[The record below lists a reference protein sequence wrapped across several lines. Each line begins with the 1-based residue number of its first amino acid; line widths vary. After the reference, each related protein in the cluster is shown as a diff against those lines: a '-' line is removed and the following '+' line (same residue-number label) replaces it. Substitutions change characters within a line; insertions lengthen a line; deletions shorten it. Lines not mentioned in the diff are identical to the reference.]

1 MKQDPS
7 RSFRTGFR
15 FAIAD
20 FRLGAKRM
28 NKRSWVRLQDSFSD
42 NRKSK
47 ACPERRRRIGKLK
60 WVGIV
65 AIGVAFATCGAVAQA
80 QDGKTRIRI
89 AIPSASI
96 CCLHLFA
103 AQQWKVFEDN
113 GLDVEIIQMRPQVAN
128 AAIVAGEI
136 HYFAGVGPN
145 SVAATLRGLP
155 SRAVWFASD
164 QLIYSL
170 LARPEFKTLRELR
183 SKRLAVGGLGDTTEV
198 SLRIGLEAAGENPK
212 DFVIL
217 GVGNP
222 NIMSA
227 LESGNVEAAL
237 LNPPLL
243 YYAKRKGFRELLD
256 IGAHVKMPLGGLTTL
271 VSTIQNRPAE
281 MRRLIRAMQ
290 VAKRSMLQSKEKSVD
305 VMMRYL
311 RVNRETAQETF
322 ADYQKTVSGNGVPSR
337 EGIEQIV
344 KSLQLLGQFGG
355 RKIAF
360 DEVADA
366 RIAREVAKE
375 LGYKVE

>member
-1 MKQDPS
+1 MNGKI
-7 RSFRTGFR
+7 FVWLLITFL
-15 FAIAD
+15 
-20 FRLGAKRM
+20 LGAV
-28 NKRSWVRLQDSFSD
+28 SAAHAQEG
-42 NRKSK
+42 K
-47 ACPERRRRIGKLK
+47 AK
-60 WVGIV
+60 
-65 AIGVAFATCGAVAQA
+65 
-80 QDGKTRIRI
+80 IRI
-89 AIPSASI
+89 AIPNASSI

-103 AQQWKVFEDN
+103 AEQWKIFQGN

-128 AAIVAGEI
+128 AAMVAGEI

-145 SVAATLRGLP
+145 SVAATLRGIP
-155 SRAVWFASD
+155 SRAVWFASN

-170 LARPEFKTLRELR
+170 LARSEFNTLSQLR

-227 LESGNVEAAL
+227 LESGSVEAAL

-271 VSTIQNRPAE
+271 VSTIQNRSGE

-305 VMMRYL
+305 VMIRFL
-311 RVNRETAQETF
+311 KVNRETAEDTF
-322 ADYQKTVSGNGVPSR
+322 VDYQKTVSGNGVPSR
-337 EGIEQIV
+337 EGVEQIV
-344 KSLQLLGQFGG
+344 KSLQLLGQFAG
-355 RKIAF
+355 RKVAF
-360 DEVADA
+360 EEVADG

>member
-1 MKQDPS
+1 MAQMKYL
-7 RSFRTGFR
+7 R
-15 FAIAD
+15 
-20 FRLGAKRM
+20 RLALPTLFYAAALLPMAAPAGLAQEK
-28 NKRSWVRLQDSFSD
+28 
-42 NRKSK
+42 
-47 ACPERRRRIGKLK
+47 PKLR
-60 WVGIV
+60 V
-65 AIGVAFATCGAVAQA
+65 
-80 QDGKTRIRI
+80 

-128 AAIVAGEI
+128 AAMIAGEI

-145 SVAATLRGLP
+145 SVAATLRGMA

-170 LARPEFKTLRELR
+170 MARPEFKTLRELR
-183 SKRLAVGGLGDTTEV
+183 SKRLGVGGLGDTTEV
-198 SLRIGLEAAGENPK
+198 SLRVGLEAAGENPK

-217 GVGNP
+217 GVGNA
-222 NIMSA
+222 NLMSA
-227 LESGNVEAAL
+227 LESGAIEAAL

-243 YYAKRKGFRELLD
+243 YYAKRKAFRDLLD

-290 VAKRSMLQSKEKSVD
+290 TAKRSLLQTKEKGIDLV
-305 VMMRYL
+305 VRYL
-311 RVNRETAQETF
+311 KVNRETAEDTY

-344 KSLQLLGQFGG
+344 KSLQLLGQFTG

-360 DEVADA
+360 DEVADD
-366 RIAREVAKE
+366 RIAKEVAKE
-375 LGYKVE
+375 LGYKIN

>member
-1 MKQDPS
+1 MAHMRD
-7 RSFRTGFR
+7 RRRLAWAALLYGFPLWLT
-15 FAIAD
+15 AAP
-20 FRLGAKRM
+20 
-28 NKRSWVRLQDSFSD
+28 DSFGQ
-42 NRKSK
+42 
-47 ACPERRRRIGKLK
+47 E
-60 WVGIV
+60 
-65 AIGVAFATCGAVAQA
+65 
-80 QDGKTRIRI
+80 TRAKIRV

-103 AQQWKVFEDN
+103 AQQWKSFEEN

-128 AAIVAGEI
+128 AAMIAGEI

-145 SVAATLRGLP
+145 SVAATLRGLA

-170 LARPEFKTLRELR
+170 IARTEFRTLRDLR
-183 SKRLAVGGLGDTTEV
+183 SKRLGVGGLGDTTEV
-198 SLRIGLEAAGENPK
+198 SLRVGLEAIGENPR

-217 GVGNP
+217 GVGNS
-222 NIMSA
+222 NLMSA
-227 LESGNVEAAL
+227 LESGSIEAAL

-243 YYAKRKGFRELLD
+243 YYAKRKGFRDLLD
-256 IGAHVKMPLGGLTTL
+256 IGSHVKMPLGGLTTL

-281 MRRLIRAMQ
+281 MRRLMRAMQ
-290 VAKRSMLQSKEKSVD
+290 LAKRSLLQSKERGID
-305 VMMRYL
+305 LIIRYL
-311 RVNRETAQETF
+311 RVNRETAEDTF

-337 EGIEQIV
+337 EGIEQII
-344 KSLQLLGQFGG
+344 KSLQLLGQFSG

-375 LGYKVE
+375 LGYKIE

>member
-1 MKQDPS
+1 MNN
-7 RSFRTGFR
+7 GFWR
-15 FAIAD
+15 VF
-20 FRLGAKRM
+20 FELSLFP
-28 NKRSWVRLQDSFSD
+28 NL
-42 NRKSK
+42 KSK
-47 ACPERRRRIGKLK
+47 ACPEQRRRIKNLK

-65 AIGVAFATCGAVAQA
+65 AIAVTLLSHGAMVCA
-80 QDGKTRIRI
+80 QDGKSRIRI

-103 AQQWKVFEDN
+103 AKQWRVFEDN
-113 GLDVEIIQMRPQVAN
+113 GLDVEIVQMRPQVAN
-128 AAIVAGEI
+128 AAMVAGEI

-145 SVAATLRGLP
+145 SVAATLRGMS

-170 LARPEFKTLRELR
+170 LVRPEFKTLRDLR

-227 LESGNVEAAL
+227 LESGSVEAAL

-256 IGAHVKMPLGGLTTL
+256 IGAHVKMPLGGLTTMA
-271 VSTIQNRPAE
+271 STIQNRPAE
-281 MRRLIRAMQ
+281 VRRLIRAMQ
-290 VAKRSMLQSKEKSVD
+290 TAKRSLLQSREKGVEI
-305 VMMRYL
+305 VVRYL
-311 RVNRETAQETF
+311 KMNRETAEDTY
-322 ADYQKTVSGNGVPSR
+322 ADYQKTVSGNGVPTR
-337 EGIEQIV
+337 EGIDQIV
-344 KSLQLLGQFGG
+344 KSLQMLGQFGG

-360 DEVADA
+360 EDVADA

>member
-1 MKQDPS
+1 MM
-7 RSFRTGFR
+7 RAAWL
-15 FAIAD
+15 AI
-20 FRLGAKRM
+20 FY
-28 NKRSWVRLQDSFSD
+28 
-42 NRKSK
+42 
-47 ACPERRRRIGKLK
+47 
-60 WVGIV
+60 
-65 AIGVAFATCGAVAQA
+65 AVAPLALTTPNGIGQES
-80 QDGKTRIRI
+80 KPKIRI

-128 AAIVAGEI
+128 AAMIAGEI

-145 SVAATLRGLP
+145 SVAATLRGLN

-170 LARPEFKTLRELR
+170 IARPEFKTLRELR
-183 SKRLAVGGLGDTTEV
+183 SKRLGVGGLGDTTEV
-198 SLRIGLEAAGENPK
+198 SLRLGLEAAGENPK
-212 DFVIL
+212 DFVML
-217 GVGNP
+217 GVGNA
-222 NIMSA
+222 NLMSA
-227 LESGNVEAAL
+227 LESGSIDAVL

-243 YYAKRKGFRELLD
+243 YYAEGKGYRDLLD
-256 IGAHVKMPLGGLTTL
+256 IGAHVKMPLGGLTTMIT
-271 VSTIQNRPAE
+271 TIQNRPAE
-281 MRRLIRAMQ
+281 TRRLMRAMQ
-290 VAKRSMLQSKEKSVD
+290 TAKRNLLQSKEKGVD
-305 VMMRYL
+305 VMIRYL
-311 RVNRETAQETF
+311 KVNRQTAEDTF

-344 KSLQLLGQFGG
+344 KSLQLLGQFTG

-375 LGYKVE
+375 LGYKVD

>member
-1 MKQDPS
+1 MNLHS
-7 RSFRTGFR
+7 NVGTGL
-15 FAIAD
+15 IQ
-20 FRLGAKRM
+20 
-28 NKRSWVRLQDSFSD
+28 N
-42 NRKSK
+42 
-47 ACPERRRRIGKLK
+47 LK

-65 AIGVAFATCGAVAQA
+65 AIAVTVLSHGTALYA
-80 QDGKTRIRI
+80 QDGRSKIRI

-128 AAIVAGEI
+128 AAMVVGEI

-227 LESGNVEAAL
+227 LESGSVEAAL

-256 IGAHVKMPLGGLTTL
+256 IGAHVKMPLGGLTTMA
-271 VSTIQNRPAE
+271 STIQNKPAE
-281 MRRLIRAMQ
+281 LRRLIRAMQ
-290 VAKRSMLQSKEKSVD
+290 VAKRNLLQSKEKSVD
-305 VMMRYL
+305 VMIRFL
-311 RVNRETAQETF
+311 KVNRETAEDTF

-337 EGIEQIV
+337 EGVVQIV

-360 DEVADA
+360 EDVADA

>member
-1 MKQDPS
+1 MRLKVGR
-7 RSFRTGFR
+7 RSFVRATLIFVIC
-15 FAIAD
+15 IANP
-20 FRLGAKRM
+20 LAPPV
-28 NKRSWVRLQDSFSD
+28 S
-42 NRKSK
+42 
-47 ACPERRRRIGKLK
+47 
-60 WVGIV
+60 
-65 AIGVAFATCGAVAQA
+65 A
-80 QDGKTRIRI
+80 QDTKAKIRI
-89 AIPSASI
+89 AIPSPSI

-113 GLDVEIIQMRPQVAN
+113 GLDVEIIQMRPQIAN
-128 AAIVAGEI
+128 AAMVAGEI

-145 SVAATLRGLP
+145 SVAATLRGMS

-170 LARPEFKTLRELR
+170 MARAEFKALSQLR

-217 GVGNP
+217 GVGNA
-222 NIMSA
+222 NLMSA
-227 LESGNVEAAL
+227 LESGSVDAAL

-243 YYAKRKGFRELLD
+243 YYAKRKAFRDLLD
-256 IGAHVKMPLGGLTTL
+256 IGARVKMPLGGLTAM
-271 VSTIQNRPAE
+271 VSTIQNRAPE

-290 VAKRSMLQSKEKSVD
+290 VAKRNMLQSKEKSVD
-305 VMMRYL
+305 VMMRFL
-311 RVNRETAQETF
+311 KVNRETAEDTF
-322 ADYQKTVSGNGVPSR
+322 TDYQKTVSGNGIPSR

-360 DEVADA
+360 EEVADA
-366 RIAREVAKE
+366 RVAREVAKE
-375 LGYKVE
+375 LGYKIE

>member
-1 MKQDPS
+1 MTLKLVRRTFASATWIASVCLLD
-7 RSFRTGFR
+7 SFITPA
-15 FAIAD
+15 FA
-20 FRLGAKRM
+20 
-28 NKRSWVRLQDSFSD
+28 QDS
-42 NRKSK
+42 
-47 ACPERRRRIGKLK
+47 
-60 WVGIV
+60 
-65 AIGVAFATCGAVAQA
+65 
-80 QDGKTRIRI
+80 KTKIRI
-89 AIPSASI
+89 AIPSPSI

-103 AQQWKVFEDN
+103 AQQWKVFEDH

-128 AAIVAGEI
+128 AAMVAGEI

-145 SVAATLRGLP
+145 SVAATLRGMS

-170 LARPEFKTLRELR
+170 LARTEFKTLGQLR

-227 LESGNVEAAL
+227 LESGSVEAAL

-243 YYAKRKGFRELLD
+243 YYAKRRGFREILD
-256 IGAHVKMPLGGLTTL
+256 IGAHVKMPLGGLTTMI
-271 VSTIQNRPAE
+271 STIQRRPNE
-281 MRRLIRAMQ
+281 LRRLIRAMQ

-305 VMMRYL
+305 VMIRFL
-311 RVNRETAQETF
+311 RVNRETAEDTF
-322 ADYQKTVSGNGVPSR
+322 TDYQKTVSGNGVPSR

-344 KSLQLLGQFGG
+344 KSLQLLGQFVG

-360 DEVADA
+360 EEAADA
-366 RIAREVAKE
+366 RFAREVAKE
-375 LGYKVE
+375 LGYKIE

>member
-1 MKQDPS
+1 MAAAA
-7 RSFRTGFR
+7 G
-15 FAIAD
+15 
-20 FRLGAKRM
+20 L
-28 NKRSWVRLQDSFSD
+28 
-42 NRKSK
+42 
-47 ACPERRRRIGKLK
+47 
-60 WVGIV
+60 
-65 AIGVAFATCGAVAQA
+65 AQE
-80 QDGKTRIRI
+80 KPKIRI

-103 AQQWKVFEDN
+103 AQQWKTFEEN

-128 AAIVAGEI
+128 AAMIAGEI

-145 SVAATLRGLP
+145 SVAATLRGMA

-170 LARPEFKTLRELR
+170 IARPEVRTLRELR
-183 SKRLAVGGLGDTTEV
+183 SKRLGVGGLGDTTEV
-198 SLRIGLEAAGENPK
+198 SLRVGLEAAGENPK

-217 GVGNP
+217 GVGNA
-222 NIMSA
+222 NLMSA
-227 LESGNVEAAL
+227 LESGSIDAAL

-243 YYAKRKGFRELLD
+243 YYAKKKGFRELLD

-281 MRRLIRAMQ
+281 MRRLMRAIQ
-290 VAKRSMLQSKEKSVD
+290 LAKRNLLQSKERGID
-305 VMMRYL
+305 LMIRYL
-311 RVNRETAQETF
+311 RVNRETAEDTY

-337 EGIEQIV
+337 EGIEQII
-344 KSLQLLGQFGG
+344 KSLQLLGQFSG

-375 LGYKVE
+375 LGYKVD

>member
-1 MKQDPS
+1 MSKS
-7 RSFRTGFR
+7 
-15 FAIAD
+15 
-20 FRLGAKRM
+20 L
-28 NKRSWVRLQDSFSD
+28 LQRISDSFSD
-42 NRKSK
+42 NPKSK
-47 ACPERRRRIGKLK
+47 IQNLK
-60 WVGIV
+60 WSGIL
-65 AIGVAFATCGAVAQA
+65 AIAVTLLSHGTTAYA

-89 AIPSASI
+89 AIPNASI

-128 AAIVAGEI
+128 AAMVAGEI

-145 SVAATLRGLP
+145 SVAATLRGMS
-155 SRAVWFASD
+155 SRAVWFASN

-170 LARPEFKTLRELR
+170 LARTEFKTLRELR

-227 LESGNVEAAL
+227 LESGSVEAAL

-271 VSTIQNRPAE
+271 ASTIQNRPAE
-281 MRRLIRAMQ
+281 MRRLIRSMQ

-305 VMMRYL
+305 VMIRFL
-311 RVNRETAQETF
+311 KVNRETAEDTF

-344 KSLQLLGQFGG
+344 RSLQLLGQFGG

-360 DEVADA
+360 EEVADA
-366 RIAREVAKE
+366 RVAREVARE

>member
-1 MKQDPS
+1 
-7 RSFRTGFR
+7 
-15 FAIAD
+15 
-20 FRLGAKRM
+20 M
-28 NKRSWVRLQDSFSD
+28 NKRSWMRLQDSDAD

-47 ACPERRRRIGKLK
+47 IGNLK

-65 AIGVAFATCGAVAQA
+65 AIGVAFAMCGAVTQA
-80 QDGKTRIRI
+80 QDVKTRIRI

-128 AAIVAGEI
+128 AAMIAGEI

-145 SVAATLRGLP
+145 SVAATLRGMS

-243 YYAKRKGFRELLD
+243 YYAKRKGFREVLD
-256 IGAHVKMPLGGLTTL
+256 VGAHVKMPLGGLTTMT
-271 VSTIQNRPAE
+271 STIQNRSAE
-281 MRRLIRAMQ
+281 TRRLIRAMQ
-290 VAKRSMLQSKEKSVD
+290 VAKKSMLQSK
-305 VMMRYL
+305 
-311 RVNRETAQETF
+311 
-322 ADYQKTVSGNGVPSR
+322 
-337 EGIEQIV
+337 
-344 KSLQLLGQFGG
+344 
-355 RKIAF
+355 
-360 DEVADA
+360 
-366 RIAREVAKE
+366 
-375 LGYKVE
+375 

>member
-1 MKQDPS
+1 MRKTL
-7 RSFRTGFR
+7 RTTS
-15 FAIAD
+15 
-20 FRLGAKRM
+20 LG
-28 NKRSWVRLQDSFSD
+28 LLFG

-47 ACPERRRRIGKLK
+47 IGNLK

-65 AIGVAFATCGAVAQA
+65 AIGVAFAMCGAVAHA

-128 AAIVAGEI
+128 AAMVAGEI

-290 VAKRSMLQSKEKSVD
+290 VAKKNMLQSKEKSVD

-311 RVNRETAQETF
+311 KVNRETAQDTF

-337 EGIEQIV
+337 DGIEQIV

-355 RKIAF
+355 RKVAF
-360 DEVADA
+360 EDVADA

>member
-1 MKQDPS
+1 MKPA
-7 RSFRTGFR
+7 RRTLLR
-15 FAIAD
+15 AAWIVS
-20 FRLGAKRM
+20 LC
-28 NKRSWVRLQDSFSD
+28 LFS
-42 NRKSK
+42 
-47 ACPERRRRIGKLK
+47 AVFTP
-60 WVGIV
+60 
-65 AIGVAFATCGAVAQA
+65 AVAQESKA
-80 QDGKTRIRI
+80 KIRI
-89 AIPSASI
+89 AIPNASSI

-103 AQQWKVFEDN
+103 AEQWKIFQDN

-128 AAIVAGEI
+128 AAMVSGEI

-170 LARPEFKTLRELR
+170 LARPEFKTLKELR
-183 SKRLAVGGLGDTTEV
+183 AKRLAVGGLGDTTEV

-227 LESGNVEAAL
+227 LESGSIDAAL

-256 IGAHVKMPLGGLTTL
+256 IGTHVKMPLGGLTTL
-271 VSTIQNRPAE
+271 VSTIQNRAAE
-281 MRRLIRAMQ
+281 LRRLIRAMQ
-290 VAKRSMLQSKEKSVD
+290 IAKRSLLQSREKSVD
-305 VMMRYL
+305 VIMRFL
-311 RVNRETAQETF
+311 RVNRETGEDTF
-322 ADYQKTVSGNGVPSR
+322 SDYQKTVSGNGVPSH
-337 EGIEQIV
+337 EGVEQIV

-360 DEVADA
+360 EEVADA
-366 RIAREVAKE
+366 RIAKEVAKE

>member
-1 MKQDPS
+1 VTKV
-7 RSFRTGFR
+7 FRT
-15 FAIAD
+15 AI
-20 FRLGAKRM
+20 RLLR
-28 NKRSWVRLQDSFSD
+28 SD
-42 NRKSK
+42 NRESKSGPADQK
-47 ACPERRRRIGKLK
+47 RK
-60 WVGIV
+60 WAGIL
-65 AIGVAFATCGAVAQA
+65 AIAVALLSYQA
-80 QDGKTRIRI
+80 TVYTQGRKTKIRI
-89 AIPSASI
+89 AIPNASSI

-103 AQQWKVFEDN
+103 AKQWNIFQDN

-128 AAIVAGEI
+128 AAMIVGEI

-145 SVAATLRGLP
+145 SVAATLRGMS

-170 LARPEFKTLRELR
+170 LAQSDYKSLSQLR
-183 SKRLAVGGLGDTTEV
+183 SKRVGVGGLGDTTEV
-198 SLRIGLEAAGENPK
+198 SLRIGLEAVGENPK

-217 GVGNP
+217 GVGNA
-222 NIMSA
+222 NLMSA
-227 LESGNVEAAL
+227 LESGSIDAAL

-256 IGAHVKMPLGGLTTL
+256 IGTHVKMPLGGLTTMT
-271 VSTIQNRPAE
+271 STIQNRPAE
-281 MRRLIRAMQ
+281 LRRLIRAMQ
-290 VAKRSMLQSKEKSVD
+290 IAKRNLLQSKEKSVD
-305 VMMRYL
+305 VMTRFL
-311 RVNRETAQETF
+311 KVSRETAEDTL

-344 KSLQLLGQFGG
+344 KSLQLLGQFSG

-360 DEVADA
+360 DEVADS

>member
-1 MKQDPS
+1 MAQM
-7 RSFRTGFR
+7 RNWR
-15 FAIAD
+15 
-20 FRLGAKRM
+20 RLAWLALSYGLALLTLAAPAGLAQEK
-28 NKRSWVRLQDSFSD
+28 
-42 NRKSK
+42 
-47 ACPERRRRIGKLK
+47 PKLR
-60 WVGIV
+60 V
-65 AIGVAFATCGAVAQA
+65 
-80 QDGKTRIRI
+80 

-103 AQQWKVFEDN
+103 ARQWKVFDDN

-128 AAIVAGEI
+128 AAMIAGEI

-145 SVAATLRGLP
+145 SVAATLRGMA

-170 LARPEFKTLRELR
+170 IARTEFRSIRDLR
-183 SKRLAVGGLGDTTEV
+183 SKRLGVGGLGDTTEV
-198 SLRIGLEAAGENPK
+198 SLRVGLEAIGENPR

-217 GVGNP
+217 GVGNA
-222 NIMSA
+222 NLMSA
-227 LESGNVEAAL
+227 FESGSIDAAL

-243 YYAKRKGFRELLD
+243 YYAKRKGFRDLLD
-256 IGAHVKMPLGGLTTL
+256 IGSHVKMPLGGLTTL

-281 MRRLIRAMQ
+281 MRRLMRAMQ
-290 VAKRSMLQSKEKSVD
+290 LAKRSLLQSKEKSVD
-305 VMMRYL
+305 VMIRFL
-311 RVNRETAQETF
+311 RVNRETAEDTF

-337 EGIEQIV
+337 EGVEQIV
-344 KSLQLLGQFGG
+344 KSLQLLGQFSG

-375 LGYKVE
+375 LGYKVD

>member
-1 MKQDPS
+1 MQRKLRIWS
-7 RSFRTGFR
+7 
-15 FAIAD
+15 
-20 FRLGAKRM
+20 
-28 NKRSWVRLQDSFSD
+28 SFSCSD
-42 NRKSK
+42 NPKS
-47 ACPERRRRIGKLK
+47 AIQNPK
-60 WVGIV
+60 WLGPSVI
-65 AIGVAFATCGAVAQA
+65 AFALVVVGAVAQA
-80 QDGKTRIRI
+80 QDVKAKVRI
-89 AIPSASI
+89 AIPNASSI

-103 AQQWKVFEDN
+103 AQQWKIFQDN
-113 GLDVEIIQMRPQVAN
+113 GLDVDIVQMRPQVAN
-128 AAIVAGEI
+128 AAMVAGEV

-170 LARPEFKTLRELR
+170 LARPEFKTLKELR

-198 SLRIGLEAAGENPK
+198 SLRIGLEAVGENPK

-227 LESGNVEAAL
+227 LDSGNVEAAL

-256 IGAHVKMPLGGLTTL
+256 IGVHVKMPLGGLTTML
-271 VSTIQNRPAE
+271 STIQNRQAE

-290 VAKRSMLQSKEKSVD
+290 TAKRSLLQSKEKSVD
-305 VMMRYL
+305 VMMRFL
-311 RVNRETAQETF
+311 KVNRETAEDTYT
-322 ADYQKTVSGNGVPSR
+322 DYQKTVSGNGVPSR
-337 EGIEQIV
+337 EGVEQIV

-355 RKIAF
+355 RTVAF
-360 DEVADA
+360 EEVADA
-366 RIAREVAKE
+366 RIAREVARE
-375 LGYKVE
+375 LGYKIN